1 MEKYH
6 CVERASECLQ
16 LVRQA
21 RSLSEQTTL
30 LDIAS
35 KWALLAGDS
44 FETRAVLDLIE
55 AMRQSPQNYGVS
67 S

>member
-1 MEKYH
+1 MEKH
-6 CVERASECLQ
+6 DCVKRASECLQ
-16 LVRQA
+16 MAQQA
-21 RSLSEQTTL
+21 KNLSDRTTL

-44 FETRAVLDLIE
+44 FETQAVLDLIE
-55 AMRQSPQNYGVS
+55 AMRQSPENYGVS